1 MSLLFLVLVVYL
13 HSFSQPGWGLINFI
27 ELFKDVDFG
36 FIIIFSSTIVH
47 L

>member
-13 HSFSQPGWGLINFI
+13 HSFSQSGWGLINFI

-36 FIIIFSSTIVH
+36 FIIFSSIIVH